1 MAQVMQK
8 DAANLVCVLLDV
20 HIWSGRRHLDKSDLV
35 HSNPEFRKLPEKDL
49 ANLGSVKICDPEDIK
64 KFHTIKGKAERA
76 LKRAGLP
83 VLGAIGIPVDKFD
96 DVHAELVTLQAEF
109 SALADSFI
117 VAYDQRVSD
126 WKMKHMLANPAW
138 ESLFRHVPTATH
150 VAGRIAFD
158 FHPFKISAPADD
170 MKPEL
175 NERFDNQVQGLKG
188 ELMKEVANEAT
199 SLITDYLTGSGQGG
213 VVQRREYVT
222 QKTIGPLK
230 RAAAK
235 LNSFRFID
243 SSIGPLADVIEEVLK
258 SLPPT
263 GRIDGNG
270 LIKVWSLARMLSS
283 PRQAAEMAAM
293 AQTGSGADDLL
304 GTVTLETAPAA
315 SAAGEGA
322 LQVTGEELLSVP
334 PAVANQAVGEQAPS
348 AAASGLSLLL

>member
-1 MAQVMQK
+1 MAQVITK
-8 DAANLVCVLLDV
+8 DAANLVCVLLEV
-20 HIWSGRRHLDKSDLV
+20 HIWSGRRHLDKTDLV

-83 VLGAIGIPVDKFD
+83 VLGAIGIPIDNFD
-96 DVHAELVTLQAEF
+96 DVHDELVQLQAEF
-109 SALADSFI
+109 TALAGTFI
-117 VAYDQRVSD
+117 SDYDQRVSD
-126 WKMKHMLANPAW
+126 WKMKHTLANPAW
-138 ESLFRHVPTATH
+138 ANLFAHIPTATH

-175 NERFDNQVQGLKG
+175 NARYESQLKGLKG
-188 ELMKEVANEAT
+188 ELMSEVANEAT

-213 VVQRREYVT
+213 IVKRREYVT

-243 SSIGPLADVIEEVLK
+243 STIGPLADVIEEVLK
-258 SLPPT
+258 SLPPS

-283 PRQAAEMAAM
+283 PKQAAEMAAL
-293 AQTGSGADDLL
+293 ARTGSVADEIL
-304 GTVTLETAPAA
+304 GTVVASDIAVASTQSQPVASASIQGEQLLDAPLAQSTPAA
-315 SAAGEGA
+315 GSERAAID
-322 LQVTGEELLSVP
+322 
-334 PAVANQAVGEQAPS
+334 
-348 AAASGLSLLL
+348 LSLLL

>member
-1 MAQVMQK
+1 MTQVITK
-8 DAANLVCVLLDV
+8 DAANLVCVLLEV
-20 HIWSGRRHLDKSDLV
+20 HIWSGRRHLEKTDLV

-64 KFHTIKGKAERA
+64 KFHTIKGKAERV

-96 DVHAELVTLQAEF
+96 AVHDELVQLQAEF
-109 SALADSFI
+109 NALSGSFI
-117 VAYDQRVSD
+117 QDYDRRVSD
-126 WKMKHMLANPAW
+126 WKMKHTLANPGWAN
-138 ESLFRHVPTATH
+138 LFAHIPTATH

-175 NERFDNQVQGLKG
+175 NARYDTQLKGLKG
-188 ELMKEVANEAT
+188 ELMTEVATEAT
-199 SLITDYLTGSGQGG
+199 SLITDYLTGSGQDG
-213 VVQRREYVT
+213 VVKRREYVT

-243 SSIGPLADVIEEVLK
+243 SSIGPLADVIDEVLK
-258 SLPPT
+258 SLPLT

-283 PRQAAEMAAM
+283 PKQAAEMATL
-293 AQTGSGADDLL
+293 AQMGSAADDIL
-304 GTVTLETAPAA
+304 GTVVASESALAPAQSQLPAAAVIQGSQLLEEPVAHTAPASA
-315 SAAGEGA
+315 S
-322 LQVTGEELLSVP
+322 
-334 PAVANQAVGEQAPS
+334 EQTATD
-348 AAASGLSLLL
+348 LSLLL